1 MVSTLVVLVESL
13 QTPQLAMVMSML
25 ILPPRA
31 LLRVELLS
39 LRQVPFWLLWV
50 EVF

>member
-1 MVSTLVVLVESL
+1 VVLVESL
-13 QTPQLAMVMSML
+13 QTPQLVMVMSML
-25 ILPPRA
+25 VLPRRA

-39 LRQVPFWLLWV
+39 LREVPSWLFWV